1 MPESRKQLIAEASD
15 VERLYDDMALQL
27 APKISDDTL
36 LLGLR
41 RRGVPIAEAL
51 AERLDPKPVIGELSL
66 KRYGDDL
73 SLLHDI
79 PHVDEESLTADV
91 RDRHVVIVDD
101 VLYTGESLLRA
112 TCFLR
117 AGGAVKIQVAV
128 LCERAGRT
136 MPVAADVV
144 GCRLEVMPDWV
155 IHCLIPP
162 YEEAL
167 GIEVVH
173 ADDVH

>member
-1 MPESRKQLIAEASD
+1 MPDARKQLVAVAAD

-41 RRGVPIAEAL
+41 RRGVPIAESVAQ
-51 AERLDPKPVIGELSL
+51 RLDPQPTVGELSL

-79 PHVDEESLTADV
+79 PHVDEDSLTVDV

-117 AGGAVKIQVAV
+117 AAGAVKIQVAV
-128 LCERAGRT
+128 LCERSGRT

-162 YEEAL
+162 YEEEL

-173 ADDVH
+173 AEDVH

>member
-1 MPESRKQLIAEASD
+1 MSEPRKQLVAEAAD
-15 VERLYDDMALQL
+15 VERLYDDMAVQL
-27 APKISDDTL
+27 APRISDDTL
-36 LLGLR
+36 MVGLR

-51 AERLDPKPVIGELSL
+51 AARLEPTPTVGELSL

-79 PHVDEESLTADV
+79 PHVDEESLTVDV

-117 AGGAVKIQVAV
+117 AAGAVKIQVAV

-173 ADDVH
+173 AEDVH

>member
-1 MPESRKQLIAEASD
+1 MPDARKQLIADADD
-15 VERLYDDMALQL
+15 VERLYDEMALQL

-51 AERLDPKPVIGELSL
+51 AARLEPKPTVGELSL

-79 PHVDEESLTADV
+79 PHIDEDSLTVDV

-112 TCFLR
+112 AWFLR
-117 AGGAVKIQVAV
+117 AAGAVRIQVAV
-128 LCERAGRT
+128 LAERAGRT
-136 MPVAADVV
+136 MPVAADVI

-162 YEEAL
+162 YEDQL

-173 ADDVH
+173 ADEVH